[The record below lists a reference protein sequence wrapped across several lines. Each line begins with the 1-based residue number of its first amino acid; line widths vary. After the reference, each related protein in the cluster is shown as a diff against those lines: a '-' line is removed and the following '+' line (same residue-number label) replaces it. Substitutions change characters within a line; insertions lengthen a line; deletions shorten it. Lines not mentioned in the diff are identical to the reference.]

1 MSQTTRINQQMNFII
16 EVDKLKEIL
25 RQTYTTKKTRQE
37 NSSEHSWHI
46 ALMAIILSEYTND
59 PKINL
64 FKVVKMLLIHDI
76 VEIDAGDTFAYDKQ
90 GQKTQHEREA
100 KAAKRIFN
108 LLPTDQA
115 KNLQT
120 LWSEFE
126 ECQTPNAQFA
136 NAIDRFQPL
145 VNNYYTNGLAWQ
157 KNNVKVNQI
166 KPRNKAIKQA
176 TPKLWQYAK
185 TLIEKAITQGILQE

>member
-1 MSQTTRINQQMNFII
+1 MSQDNRLNQQMNFII
-16 EVDKLKEIL
+16 EADKLKEIL

-46 ALMAIILSEYTND
+46 ALMAIVLSEYAKN

-90 GQKTQHEREA
+90 GQKTQHLREN

-120 LWSEFE
+120 LWREFE

-136 NAIDRFQPL
+136 NAIDRIQPL
-145 VNNYYTNGLAWQ
+145 INNYYTNGLAWQ
-157 KNNVKVNQI
+157 KNNVKVHQI
-166 KPRNKAIKQA
+166 EPRNKAIKQA
-176 TPKLWQYAK
+176 TPQLWEYAK
-185 TLIEKAITQGILQE
+185 ALIEKAVKQGILEE

>member
-1 MSQTTRINQQMNFII
+1 MNFII

-90 GQKTQHEREA
+90 GQKTQQEREA

-136 NAIDRFQPL
+136 NAIDRLQPL